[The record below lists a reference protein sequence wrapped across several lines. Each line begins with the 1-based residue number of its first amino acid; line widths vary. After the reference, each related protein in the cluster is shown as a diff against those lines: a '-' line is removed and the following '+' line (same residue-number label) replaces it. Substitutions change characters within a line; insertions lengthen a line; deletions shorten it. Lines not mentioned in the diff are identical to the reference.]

1 MKRNPATRNVNRCG
15 FSKRRF
21 ANTWLKK
28 INIYILFHQKY
39 CPQQMK
45 KTRLKDGSSN
55 SDYFSE
61 KSETIQKPNCRELVK

>member
-1 MKRNPATRNVNRCG
+1 MKRNPATGNVNRCG

-28 INIYILFHQKY
+28 INIYILFHQKHR
-39 CPQQMK
+39 PQQMK
-45 KTRLKDGSSN
+45 MTRVKDGSSN

-61 KSETIQKPNCRELVK
+61 KSARIQKPNCRELVK